1 VVEKGDN
8 LSAIA
13 KENNVSVQNLKDWN
27 NLLRQ

>member
-8 LSAIA
+8 LSA

-27 NLLRQ
+27 NLARQ